1 MATTV
6 SQMLGIQECDGCC
19 PVSRRSALGEQN
31 WPLYFLNGSISTGID
46 RLYVSPRPGAKF
58 HYKLQR
64 YVKLHDLLLT
74 LKTSDHVSVI
84 FELADKPRRK
94 RKA

>member
-1 MATTV
+1 LHRCHV
-6 SQMLGIQECDGCC
+6 KI
-19 PVSRRSALGEQN
+19 SADHRKAALTGAI
-31 WPLYFLNGSISTGID
+31 LSTGID